1 MTDTD
6 DLPEEQPDRSG
17 DDPARD
23 VLEAFNAEEVLDRP
37 GEPPRPDDDA
47 SGSPA
52 DESDVP
58 APG

>member
-1 MTDTD
+1 MTDHDVPD
-6 DLPEEQPDRSG
+6 DVPDRSG

-23 VLEAFNAEEVLDRP
+23 ALEAFNAEEILDRP
-37 GEPPRPDDDA
+37 GEPPRDGD
-47 SGSPA
+47 SPA